1 MLLRI
6 VATNLPGFPLC
17 LDVYNNR
24 IDKDNNMTTVTNV
37 DIFIMFT
44 VLEIK
49 SGNLSGINA

>member
-1 MLLRI
+1 